1 MRVAI
6 CANGMSC
13 MRLAAVTIAASTGWN
28 LRPFPISKSR
38 ADQCRDAAIRVCH
51 GVSLLL
57 PGTQTNWDL
66 GLRPSEPLVRRSR
79 AAPLYSLGLSGAAA
93 FWVARVA

>member
-6 CANGMSC
+6 CAELG
-13 MRLAAVTIAASTGWN
+13 
-28 LRPFPISKSR
+28 
-38 ADQCRDAAIRVCH
+38 
-51 GVSLLL
+51 
-57 PGTQTNWDL
+57 L
-66 GLRPSEPLVRRSR
+66 GLRPSEPYDPLFGCSR